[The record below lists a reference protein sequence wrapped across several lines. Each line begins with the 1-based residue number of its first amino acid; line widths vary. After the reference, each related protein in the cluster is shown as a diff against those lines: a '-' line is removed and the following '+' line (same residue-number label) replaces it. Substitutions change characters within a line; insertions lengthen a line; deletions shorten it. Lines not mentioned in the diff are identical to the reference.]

1 MRLTYVDTAKFLAI
15 YFVIVSHLCMNSGL
29 SNFLFAF
36 HVPLFFI
43 LYGFVFQKAKAST
56 VKEYVCGGGK
66 KLVYRVLVPY
76 ILISFILG
84 NAFSL
89 KGLVF
94 ITYGSIQSIN
104 GVTSTHL
111 WFLPCYF
118 LAVWLF
124 NVLKILTSKAKWIL
138 PLTVFLMLLFSA
150 SFDSSKDCMIPLGA
164 YNIHLTSNGVTTGK
178 NFYMGFPLAFNVA
191 FTAIVFIYLGTYIR
205 SFLMLIEKRR
215 FMQLVVTILSLCLGV
230 IAYFANEGNNH
241 LLAMSYAQYG
251 TYIHFLIGAL
261 SLSVFVILVSRLVDN
276 RCFAKYGKY
285 TLPIYAFHLA
295 LVFVPDFL
303 FKILHVDMSA
313 LPEIKGV
320 VYGTIVLAVSC
331 LLIPLIRKIDSNL
344 IGEHK

>member
-1 MRLTYVDTAKFLAI
+1 M
-15 YFVIVSHLCMNSGL
+15 
-29 SNFLFAF
+29 
-36 HVPLFFI
+36 
-43 LYGFVFQKAKAST
+43 
-56 VKEYVCGGGK
+56 
-66 KLVYRVLVPY
+66 YRVLVPY
-76 ILISFILG
+76 ILLSFILG
-84 NAFSL
+84 NAFSP

-94 ITYGSIQSIN
+94 ITYGSIQSIS

-124 NVLKILTSKAKWIL
+124 NVMEILTSKTKWIL
-138 PLTVFLMLLFSA
+138 PSVVFLMLLFSA
-150 SFDSSKDCMIPLGA
+150 SFDSTKDCMIPLRA
-164 YNIHLTSNGVTTGK
+164 HSIHLTGNGVATGK

-191 FTAIVFIYLGTYIR
+191 FTAIVFIYIGTYIR
-205 SFLMLIEKRR
+205 RFLLLIEKRR
-215 FMQLVVTILSLCLGV
+215 FMQLVVTILSLCLGI
-230 IAYFANEGNNH
+230 IAYVANEGNNH

-251 TYIHFLIGAL
+251 TYLYFLIGAL

-295 LVFVPDFL
+295 LIFVPDYL
-303 FKILHVDMSA
+303 FKILHVDMTA
-313 LPEIKGV
+313 IPEIKGI
-320 VYGTIVLAVSC
+320 VYGTIILAVSC